1 VGANHAQQGGEGHHV
16 VAETGD
22 GQEVGNQVGGHQQI
36 GEGRQH
42 REPDGVGGLAVEE
55 QLEALNG
62 GTGDGAACPAE
73 HPTQQTLI
81 DHGAVNDGGVDGGSG
96 LRHGMESEV
105 DEGLLRRM
113 LRRAGRTVARPA
125 VECLELLLDGQTPH
139 TVRLTMLAA
148 LTYLLVPTDLI
159 PDFLPIAGFSDDVV
173 ALTALLGMVRT
184 HLTEAIRDRA
194 QKRLDRWFS

>member
-1 VGANHAQQGGEGHHV
+1 
-16 VAETGD
+16 
-22 GQEVGNQVGGHQQI
+22 
-36 GEGRQH
+36 
-42 REPDGVGGLAVEE
+42 
-55 QLEALNG
+55 
-62 GTGDGAACPAE
+62 
-73 HPTQQTLI
+73 
-81 DHGAVNDGGVDGGSG
+81 
-96 LRHGMESEV
+96 
-105 DEGLLRRM
+105 M

-184 HLTEAIRDRA
+184 HLTDAIRDRA
-194 QKRLDRWFS
+194 RQRLDRWFS